1 MVHEPNG
8 MGVVAI
14 HRLGHT
20 QESILEQSAY
30 VAQRVLGSTKMS
42 TGVNE
47 WVGEAAETIKL
58 GHVRRR

>member
-1 MVHEPNG
+1 